1 MPRIAIVAAA
11 LWDLRA
17 LCESQLRAI
26 TDAQKIIDHYRD
38 TSHTQTDAKARLLQ
52 DLASVVQAH
61 AAIVE
66 ALKGYESLVLQ
77 LPTEAIARHP
87 SVTQNWPR

>member
-66 ALKGYESLVLQ
+66 ALKGYECLVLQ
-77 LPTEAIARHP
+77 LPTEAVAGHP
-87 SVTQNWPR
+87 PVTQNRPR

>member
-38 TSHTQTDAKARLLQ
+38 TSDTQTDAKARLLQ

-61 AAIVE
+61 AAIAE
-66 ALKGYESLVLQ
+66 ALKDYESLVLQ
-77 LPTEAIARHP
+77 LPTDLVPAHP
-87 SVTQNWPR
+87 PVTQNPPR